1 MLPGCAVC
9 SSLTLFLLL
18 RTLST
23 VTGACHRF
31 VHHFA
36 KHEDL
41 ARYYYTVDLLLQQPK
56 IQEFAKWVGRLR
68 WKSR

>member
-1 MLPGCAVC
+1 MLSGG
-9 SSLTLFLLL
+9 
-18 RTLST
+18 
-23 VTGACHRF
+23 GACHRF

-41 ARYYYTVDLLLQQPK
+41 ARYYYTVDMLLEQPK